1 MLISDSVTFFCTV
14 MEQEWSAGNE
24 IMRALSRVRRK
35 VMVTKKEKAQASKRS
50 GSGARGKPHT
60 GGGAGQQGGGRK
72 ASSGGTSKGGGQPGG
87 GKSGGQG
94 G

>member
-1 MLISDSVTFFCTV
+1 MNGNGTECGPSDNKNV
-14 MEQEWSAGNE
+14 W
-24 IMRALSRVRRK
+24 RK

-50 GSGARGKPHT
+50 GSGARGTPHT
-60 GGGAGQQGGGRK
+60 GGGPGQQGGGK
-72 ASSGGTSKGGGQPGG
+72 KGSSGGTSKGGGQPGG